1 MVLPHGELGNTGRRT
16 SGFEEGEFFV
26 DKLSSLYLHDSR
38 VAVSSNHFNIWNWSM
53 DLS

>member
-1 MVLPHGELGNTGRRT
+1 MVLPHGGLGNTGRRT

-26 DKLSSLYLHDSR
+26 DKLSLMYLHDSR
-38 VAVSSNHFNIWNWSM
+38 VSVSSNHFSIWNCSM